1 MARLFSLFNHLP
13 VALLHYSV
21 DPLLAVSQCGGFR
34 SLYLNTSIYRSCVR
48 HWWSLRNLK
57 DPCTGRVAA
66 TMDNNQL
73 QHTQDQQHTEG
84 ATYEAIHANRNH
96 TDRDDASVRTAS
108 IDESTARNSPKF
120 NVTGVDI
127 HRAEADFAE
136 LSKELSRA
144 SNASRRLSR
153 VQSKQSRKKEVSG
166 DIEKGGVDESENSDE
181 QFDLEATLRGSR
193 DEEEAAGI
201 KSKRIGVVYRIRTF
215 PDAFVSFFNV
225 FETAA
230 NLLGLGKKG
239 KEFDILKDFKGVA
252 KPGEMVLVLGKPGSG
267 CTTFLKVIS
276 NQRYG
281 YTKVDGKVLYGPFES
296 DFFEKRYRGEAVY
309 CEEEENH
316 HPTLTVGQTLDFALE
331 TKVPG
336 KRPAGLSRKDFKEKV
351 IDLMLKMFNIEHTRN
366 TIVGNP
372 FVRGVSGGERK
383 RVSIAEIMIT
393 GASLMSWDN
402 SLDAST
408 AVDYARSLRVLTN
421 IYKTTTFVSLYQAS
435 ENIYKCFDK
444 VMVIDSGRQ
453 VYFGPA
459 QEARAYFEGLGFME
473 KPRQTTPDY
482 LTGCTDPFERE
493 FKPGMSEKDVP
504 STPDALAE
512 AFRKSETASRL
523 DTEMAA
529 YKAQME
535 QEKHVYDDFQ
545 LAVKESK
552 RHAPQNSVYS
562 IPFYLQMWA
571 LAKRQFLLKW
581 QDKFALTVS
590 WITSIS
596 IAIITGTVWL
606 DLPDTSAGAF
616 TRGGVLFIALLF
628 NAFQTFS
635 ELASTMMGRPIVNK
649 HRALTFHR
657 PSALWIAQIGVDLLF
672 ASVQILV
679 FSIIVYFMTNLVRDA
694 GAFFTFF
701 LIIVTGYLA
710 MTLFFRTVGCLCPDF
725 DVAIRLAA
733 TIITLFVLTSGYL
746 IQWRSEQVWLRW
758 IFYINA
764 LGLGFSAL
772 MMNEFKRL
780 DLRCIGTSLIPY
792 GPNYNDINHQVCTL
806 PGSKAGNPIVSGSDY
821 IETSFSWHPKDLWMH
836 FGIMIALIIG
846 FLLANAFL
854 GEFVKWGAGG
864 RTVTFFVKENS
875 ELKELNAKL
884 HEKRDKR
891 NRKEDSSDQGSDLNI
906 ASKAVLTWEDLCYDV
921 PVPSGELRLLRNIYG
936 YVKPGQLTALMGA
949 SGAGKTTLL
958 DVLANRKNIGVIS
971 GDKLVDGKVPGIAFQ
986 RGTAYAEQL
995 DVHEPATTVREA
1007 LRFSADLRQPFETPQ
1022 AEKYAYVEEVIALLE
1037 MEDIADAI
1045 IGDPESGLVVEQRKR
1060 VTIGVE
1066 LAAKP
1071 ELLLFLDEP
1080 TSGLDSQSA
1089 FNIVRFLRKL
1099 AAAGQAI
1106 LCTIHQ
1112 PNSALFENF
1121 DRLLLL
1127 QRGGQCVYFGDIGKD
1142 AHVLIDYFH
1151 RYGADCPPSAN
1162 PAEWMLDA
1170 VGAGSAARI
1179 GDRDWADIWADS
1191 EEFAE
1196 VKRHI
1201 AQVKEERIAAVGA
1214 AEPVDQKEFATPLSF
1229 QIKKV
1234 VERQNL
1240 SFWRSP
1246 NYGFTRLFNHVII
1259 ALLTGLMYLQL
1270 DDSRSSL
1277 QYRIFIIFQVT
1288 VLPALIL
1295 AQVEPKYAV
1304 QRMISFRE
1312 QMSKAYTTFP
1322 FALSMVLAEMPYS
1335 ILCAVFFF
1343 IPLYYI
1349 PGLNSDSS
1357 RAGYQFFIILITE
1370 VFSVTLAQ
1378 AIAALTPTP
1387 FIASYVN
1394 PFVIII
1400 FALFCG
1406 VTIPK
1411 PQIPKFWRVW
1421 LYELNPFTR
1430 LIGGMIVTEL
1440 HDRKVTCKP
1449 AEFNRFNAPAGQD
1462 CGTYMS
1468 DFFAS
1473 GAPGYLLNNATNACE
1488 YCAYKIGDEFYKPLG
1503 YEFGNRW
1510 RDLGIFAAFIV
1521 SNLAIVFVAARYL
1534 NFNKR

>member
-1 MARLFSLFNHLP
+1 MP
-13 VALLHYSV
+13 
-21 DPLLAVSQCGGFR
+21 
-34 SLYLNTSIYRSCVR
+34 
-48 HWWSLRNLK
+48 
-57 DPCTGRVAA
+57 
-66 TMDNNQL
+66 
-73 QHTQDQQHTEG
+73 
-84 ATYEAIHANRNH
+84 H
-96 TDRDDASVRTAS
+96 TDVPLSQAHQYTPGTTFEPIHSPAHEQNASLRTAS
-108 IDESTARNSPKF
+108 VHHDDDSTVRNSEKYSQDDHSHGGVGGV
-120 NVTGVDI
+120 NVQ
-127 HRAEADFAE
+127 RAEAEFAE
-136 LSKELSRA
+136 LSKELSRT
-144 SNASRRLSR
+144 SNMSRRMSR
-153 VQSKQSRKKEVSG
+153 VQSRKSQKGRAIADV
-166 DIEKGGVDESENSDE
+166 EKGSAGSSTESDE
-181 QFDLEATLRGSR
+181 PFDLEAVLRGDR
-193 DEEEAAGI
+193 EEEEAAGI
-201 KSKRIGVVYRIRTF
+201 KSKRIGVVWDGLSVSGIGGVKNYVKTF

-230 NLLGLGKKG
+230 NLLGMGKKG
-239 KEFDILKDFKGVA
+239 KEFDILKDFHGVA
-252 KPGEMVLVLGKPGSG
+252 KPGEMVLVLGRPGSG

-309 CEEEENH
+309 CEEDENH

-336 KRPAGLSRKDFKEKV
+336 KRPAGLSRQEFKAKV

-383 RVSIAEIMIT
+383 RVSIAETMIT

-402 SLDAST
+402 STRGLDAST

-435 ENIYKCFDK
+435 EKIYKVFDK
-444 VMVIDSGRQ
+444 VLVIDSGRQ
-453 VYFGPA
+453 VYYGPA
-459 QEARAYFEGLGFME
+459 DEARQYFEGLGFRE

-493 FKPGMSEKDVP
+493 FKPGMTEKEVP
-504 STPDALAE
+504 STPEALAE
-512 AFRKSETASRL
+512 AFNKSPNAARL
-523 DTEMAA
+523 AEEMAA
-529 YKAQME
+529 YHAQMD

-545 LAVKESK
+545 QAVKESK
-552 RHAPQNSVYS
+552 RHAPQKSVYA
-562 IPFYLQMWA
+562 IPFYLQVWA

-581 QDKFALTVS
+581 QDKFALVVS
-590 WITSIS
+590 WITSLS

-628 NAFQTFS
+628 NAFQAFS
-635 ELASTMMGRPIVNK
+635 ELASTMLGRPIINK
-649 HRALTFHR
+649 HRAFTFHR

-672 ASVQILV
+672 AAAQILV

-701 LIIVTGYLA
+701 LVITTGYLA

-746 IQWRSEQVWLRW
+746 IQWQNEQVWLRW

-772 MMNEFKRL
+772 MMNEFKRV
-780 DLRCIGTSLIPY
+780 DLTCEGASVIPS
-792 GPNYNDINHQVCTL
+792 GPGYNDINSQVCTL
-806 PGSKAGNPIVSGSDY
+806 PGSKAGSTIVSGNDY
-821 IETSFSWHPKDLWMH
+821 IKTSFSWDPQDLWMH
-836 FGIMIALIIG
+836 FGIMIALIVA

-864 RTVTFFVKENS
+864 RTVTFFVKEDK

-884 HEKRDKR
+884 REKRERR
-891 NRKEDSSDQGSDLNI
+891 NRKEEGVEDSSDLNI
-906 ASKAVLTWEDLCYDV
+906 ESKAVLTWEDLTYDV
-921 PVPSGELRLLRNIYG
+921 PVPSGELRLLNNIYG

-958 DVLANRKNIGVIS
+958 DVLANRKNIGVIG
-971 GDKLVDGKVPGIAFQ
+971 GDRLVDGKVPGIAFQ

-1007 LRFSADLRQPFETPQ
+1007 LRFSADLRQPYETPQ

-1045 IGDPESGLVVEQRKR
+1045 IGDPESGLAVEQRKR

-1099 AAAGQAI
+1099 SAAGQAI

-1142 AHVLIDYFH
+1142 AHVLLDYFRRH
-1151 RYGADCPPSAN
+1151 GADCPPDAN

-1170 VGAGSAARI
+1170 IGAGSAPRL
-1179 GDRDWADIWADS
+1179 GDRDWSDVWRDS

-1201 AQVKEERIAAVGA
+1201 TEMKTQRA
-1214 AEPVDQKEFATPLSF
+1214 AEVGNAEAVDQKEYATPMSY
-1229 QIKKV
+1229 QIKQV
-1234 VERQNL
+1234 VKRQNL
-1240 SFWRSP
+1240 SFWRTP

-1277 QYRIFIIFQVT
+1277 QYRVFIIFQVT

-1312 QMSKAYTTFP
+1312 QMSKAYKTFP

-1335 ILCAVFFF
+1335 VICAVCFFL
-1343 IPLYYI
+1343 PLYYI
-1349 PGLNSDSS
+1349 PGLNPDSS
-1357 RAGYQFFIILITE
+1357 RAGYQFLIVLITE
-1370 VFSVTLAQ
+1370 IFSVTLGQ
-1378 AIAALTPTP
+1378 AIAALTPSP

-1394 PFVIII
+1394 PFIIII

-1430 LIGGMIVTEL
+1430 LIGGMVVTEL
-1440 HDRKVTCKP
+1440 HNVPVRCT
-1449 AEFNRFNAPAGQD
+1449 AGEFNQFRAPQGQD
-1462 CGTYMS
+1462 CGSYMS

-1473 GAPGYLLNNATNACE
+1473 GAPGYLLDNATDACS
-1488 YCAYKIGDEFYKPLG
+1488 YCAFKVGDEFYTPLG
-1503 YEFGNRW
+1503 YDFVNRW
-1510 RDLGIFAAFIV
+1510 RDLGIFAAFIA
-1521 SNLAIVFVAARYL
+1521 SNLAILFLAAKYL
-1534 NFNKR
+1534 NFNRR